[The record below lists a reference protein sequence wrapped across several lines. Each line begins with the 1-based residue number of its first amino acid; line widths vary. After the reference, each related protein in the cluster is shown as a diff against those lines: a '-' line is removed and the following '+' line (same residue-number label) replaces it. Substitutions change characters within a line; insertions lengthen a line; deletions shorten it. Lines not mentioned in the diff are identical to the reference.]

1 MTFTQQLEQKG
12 LERVMP
18 TIYLKKIHDFYQI
31 FASDGDFFDE
41 CIGTYNIK
49 DDKPIQ
55 FDNEK
60 LSHWLMMGVIP
71 TLEVISIITTYLGES
86 ESPSINTLIDKLK
99 FIEN

>member
-41 CIGTYNIK
+41 GLSPEKIK
-49 DDKPIQ
+49 SIT
-55 FDNEK
+55 
-60 LSHWLMMGVIP
+60 GV
-71 TLEVISIITTYLGES
+71 SIEDLY
-86 ESPSINTLIDKLK
+86 PSTIYH
-99 FIEN
+99 